1 MEYICAVHHAA
12 LSPKHTLLHQIETKT
27 KVPNTSKFK
36 NPGRKEENLNKK
48 KHALL
53 SPELVNILVQYER
66 ERLCTAVNDVS
77 FGSVAQEEFFL

>member
-48 KHALL
+48 STRCYHQN
-53 SPELVNILVQYER
+53 S
-66 ERLCTAVNDVS
+66 
-77 FGSVAQEEFFL
+77 

>member
-1 MEYICAVHHAA
+1 MVKERR
-12 LSPKHTLLHQIETKT
+12 K
-27 KVPNTSKFK
+27 SKQ
-36 NPGRKEENLNKK
+36 K

-53 SPELVNILVQYER
+53 SPELVNILVQYKR

>member
-1 MEYICAVHHAA
+1 M
-12 LSPKHTLLHQIETKT
+12 LLFHLNILCSIRLRQKLRCQIP
-27 KVPNTSKFK
+27 VNSKILVGK
-36 NPGRKEENLNKK
+36 KKSKQK

-77 FGSVAQEEFFL
+77 FASVAQEEFFL